1 MTDALEDAAAADA
14 GEPEAEGPSKGL
26 RNTVEWIA
34 IVIGALA
41 VALLVKTFL
50 IQAFYIP
57 SGSMLPTL
65 ELGDRV
71 LVNKLDTDPSR
82 GDLVVFERPANQ
94 PDDGIKDLIKRVVG
108 VEGDTIEARD
118 GVVYVNDEPLDE
130 SYLPEGV
137 QTANLDRQTI
147 PDGHLFVMGDNRV
160 DSADSRVFGPID
172 ADLVVGKA
180 FVRVWPLTHLGFL

>member
-14 GEPEAEGPSKGL
+14 GDPEVEGPSKGL

-82 GDLVVFERPANQ
+82 GDLVVFERPENQ

-108 VEGDTIEARD
+108 LEGDTIEARD

-130 SYLPEGV
+130 TYLPEGV

-180 FVRVWPLTHLGFL
+180 FVRVWPLNHLGFL